1 MLCRGGFA
9 TRPADEF
16 QMGVIPLITIVGV
29 PNTGKSTLFNRILG
43 KRKALVHSLPG
54 MSRDIFRQKVKINDQ
69 WFDLQDSG
77 GFFLDKEIITAEIN
91 KKIFRAA
98 EKSDLIIF
106 LFDGKRELLG
116 YEKDLYLQI
125 KKLHKHIIPV
135 LNKVDNLDRFIPPSS
150 YYELKTDFVY
160 ISAEHNLGV
169 EVLLDQITRFLQNS
183 TPAVPD
189 LKQAPRISIIGKPNV
204 GKSSI
209 INKIVNDE
217 LVIVSPLPGTTRD
230 SIDLEVIRN
239 RQRFILVDNA
249 GIRKLQKVKEDTESA
264 AVIRAEKEMRQSDII
279 IFIIDISK
287 RVDQNDLLIAQK
299 IVKAA
304 KPVIIAG
311 NKVDLLSANTGS
323 NKFFAQIHNRFN
335 ALYFANFIAVSAKTG
350 KNIFQM
356 LDLAESVM
364 AKLDKKIKLSSFNE
378 LVKRLLREKK
388 LTTAD
393 HRIFSPKY
401 ISIESQR
408 PFFVK
413 FHCKSPLKLK
423 AADEMY
429 LKKRLT
435 QELHFEGIPIFFK
448 ISASR

>member
-1 MLCRGGFA
+1 ML
-9 TRPADEF
+9 
-16 QMGVIPLITIVGV
+16 TIIGV

-54 MSRDIFRQKVKINDQ
+54 MTRDIFRQKVEINDQ
-69 WFDLQDSG
+69 WVDLQDSG

-91 KKIFRAA
+91 KKIFNAA
-98 EKSDLIIF
+98 EQSDLIIF

-125 KKLHKHIIPV
+125 KKMHKPMIPV
-135 LNKVDNLDRFIPPSS
+135 LNKVDNLDQFIPPLS
-150 YYELKTDFVY
+150 YFELKADY
-160 ISAEHNLGV
+160 IPISAEHNLGV
-169 EVLLDQITRFLQNS
+169 EVLLDRITRILETS
-183 TPAVPD
+183 APAAPD
-189 LKQAPRISIIGKPNV
+189 LTYAPRISIIGKPNV

-230 SIDLEVIRN
+230 SIDLEVRRN

-264 AVIRAEKEMRQSDII
+264 AVIRAEKEMRQSDVI
-279 IFIIDISK
+279 IFVIDISK
-287 RVDQNDLLIAQK
+287 RIDQNDLLIAQK

-311 NKVDLLSANTGS
+311 NKADLLEANTAS
-323 NKFFAQIHNRFN
+323 NKFFARIHERFN
-335 ALYFANFIAVSAKTG
+335 DLYFAPFIAVSAKTG
-350 KNIFQM
+350 KNIFQT
-356 LDLAESVM
+356 LDLAESIL
-364 AKLDKKIKLSSFNE
+364 AKLDKKIQLSSFNE

-393 HRIFSPKY
+393 HRVFSPKY

-408 PFFVK
+408 PFFIK
-413 FHCKSPLKLK
+413 FHCKSNLKLK
-423 AADEMY
+423 PADEMF

-435 QELHFEGIPIFFK
+435 QELQLEGIPIYFK
-448 ISASR
+448 VSASR